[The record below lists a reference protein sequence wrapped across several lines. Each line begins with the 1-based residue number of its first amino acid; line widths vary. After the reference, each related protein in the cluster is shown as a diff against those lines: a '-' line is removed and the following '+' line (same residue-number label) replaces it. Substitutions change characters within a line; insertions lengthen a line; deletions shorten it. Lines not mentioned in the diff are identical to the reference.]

1 MTYQRNATLQN
12 RPQNSPQST
21 KAPVEPKG
29 NPEEKKEEDVRIN
42 GFGQVLDMLKV
53 ADPEFRI
60 SLLKRMYQADP
71 RTARLLHKELVNQGI
86 LRE

>member
-1 MTYQRNATLQN
+1 MTYQRNATLN
-12 RPQNSPQST
+12 HRAQNSPQKT
-21 KAPVEPKG
+21 IAPAEPLR
-29 NPEEKKEEDVRIN
+29 NPEEKKEEGVKIN
-42 GFGQVLDMLKV
+42 GFGQVLEMLKV